1 MRIKVNFRKKALELY
16 RQGKNMEEIQKVV
29 GIPVEV
35 ETMEKWDEEDK
46 KYNSIKK
53 FVKECVK
60 LRQKLRNRDKLTDS
74 QRILYNE
81 QLKDAANSILEI
93 DSENIIAKKDLF
105 NALYNLKE
113 WEQASDVG
121 KQILESEEKNIVV
134 LNKLANIS
142 FRKKDYDSAIEY
154 LEEITVIN
162 SDNQNFKQKLE
173 EIKQIAQKLNNEQ
186 QKTKTQTDIPNEV
199 KENNMNQ
206 NEFLKSLQ
214 VTQNENADT
223 IYNME
228 NYNESIEEKQERFAR
243 EKMANENKYTLE
255 EQEEYI
261 KRKKTEFING
271 DIRKQNLEEIWE
283 ELKKYPDKT
292 KGLIFILDLYSKIT
306 EQYTKPVEILEKYA
320 EEVYTLTPKEYNDIL
335 NEMSKYRELYK
346 SKEEEKEK

>member
-261 KRKKTEFING
+261 KRKQTEFING

>member
-1 MRIKVNFRKKALELY
+1 MNFRKKAIELY
-16 RQGKNMEEIQKVV
+16 RQGKNTEEIQKVV

-35 ETMEKWDEEDK
+35 ETMEKWDKEDK
-46 KYNSIKK
+46 KYNSIKE

-81 QLKDAANSILEI
+81 QLKDSANSILEI
-93 DSENIIAKKDLF
+93 DPENIIAKKDLF

-113 WEQASDVG
+113 WEKASDVG

-142 FRKKDYDSAIEY
+142 FRKKDYDTAIEY

-186 QKTKTQTDIPNEV
+186 QKTETQTDIPNEV
-199 KENNMNQ
+199 KENNMSQ
-206 NEFLKSLQ
+206 NEFLKRLQ
-214 VTQNENADT
+214 VTQNENVDT
-223 IYNME
+223 RYNME
-228 NYNESIEEKQERFAR
+228 NYNESIEEKQEKFAR
-243 EKMANENKYTLE
+243 EKMADENKYTLE
-255 EQEEYI
+255 NQEEYM
-261 KRKKTEFING
+261 KRTQIEFING
-271 DIRKQNLEEIWE
+271 DIRKENLEEIWE

-306 EQYTKPVEILEKYA
+306 EQYTKPVEILEKYV

-335 NEMSKYRELYK
+335 NEMSRYRDLYK
-346 SKEEEKEK
+346 SEEEEKEK

>member
-186 QKTKTQTDIPNEV
+186 QKTETQTDIPNEV

-223 IYNME
+223 TYNME

-261 KRKKTEFING
+261 KRKQTEFING